1 MQDSGKSNEVNM
13 SLLSSLKS
21 WLPFQTS
28 NPEAFLGEG
37 LAKQVGNVTECALLG
52 FLMELGEYLHV
63 YNYNTYMYWSTCV
76 LYLSYPLMLRH

>member
-1 MQDSGKSNEVNM
+1 MQDSGKSNAVDM
-13 SLLSSLKS
+13 SLLSRLTS

-63 YNYNTYMYWSTCV
+63 YIIPTCTGARV
-76 LYLSYPLMLRH
+76 YYT